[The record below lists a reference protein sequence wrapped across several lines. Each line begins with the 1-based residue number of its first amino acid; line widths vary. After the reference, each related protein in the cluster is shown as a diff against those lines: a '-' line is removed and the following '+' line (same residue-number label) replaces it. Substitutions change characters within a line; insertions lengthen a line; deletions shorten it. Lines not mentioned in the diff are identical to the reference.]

1 MIILGTLQQLFPIF
15 DESKPGSVRIF
26 RTIKRLF
33 RILFVPKHEWISIA
47 NESESIGLIIKY
59 YAWPFIVLGA
69 LIKAGSVF
77 IKFTNEADLIQFKIP
92 FSLTI
97 LLFYMIIP
105 LFVLIVGGSLIDRF
119 SKSIGAAGHKNGAM
133 RLLIYSYTPVFI
145 ATILINTGSLNQYFQ
160 YAGVISVYAVFLFW
174 MGMTPM
180 LHILSEQKYKLL
192 VFSTLTLVFLF
203 FIIMFIIRITLNLLY
218 PEGVILF
225 L

>member
-1 MIILGTLQQLFPIF
+1 M
-15 DESKPGSVRIF
+15 SIF
-26 RTIKRLF
+26 RTIGRCF
-33 RILFVPKHEWISIA
+33 RILFVPKREWAIIA

-77 IKFTNEADLIQFKIP
+77 MKFSHEANLIQFRIP

-105 LFVLIVGGSLIDRF
+105 LFVLLIGGSLVGHY
-119 SKSIGAAGHKNGAM
+119 SKSIGASGHKNGAL
-133 RLLIYSYTPVFI
+133 RLLIYSYTPLFL
-145 ATILINTGSLNQYFQ
+145 ATLVMNAESHIPYIQYV
-160 YAGVISVYAVFLFW
+160 GVISVYAVVLFW
-174 MGMTPM
+174 LGMEPV
-180 LHILSEQKYKLL
+180 LHLPAERRLRLLLFSAITLSFFFFLILLI
-192 VFSTLTLVFLF
+192 VRV
-203 FIIMFIIRITLNLLY
+203 TLNLLY

>member
-1 MIILGTLQQLFPIF
+1 M
-15 DESKPGSVRIF
+15 RIF
-26 RTIKRLF
+26 RTIKRLV
-33 RILFVPKHEWISIA
+33 RILFVPKHEWVSIA

-77 IKFTNEADLIQFKIP
+77 VKFTNEADLIQFKIP

-97 LLFYMIIP
+97 LLFYMIVP
-105 LFVLIVGGSLIDRF
+105 LFVLIVGGAIIDRF
-119 SKSIGAAGHKNGAM
+119 SKSIGATGHKHGAL

-145 ATILINTGSLNQYFQ
+145 ATILINTESHLQYFQ
-160 YAGVISVYAVFLFW
+160 YVGVISAYAVVLFW

-180 LHILSEQKYKLL
+180 LHILPERRFKFL
-192 VFSTLTLVFLF
+192 VFSALTLVFLF
-203 FIIMFIIRITLNLLY
+203 FVIMFIIRISLNLLY

>member
-1 MIILGTLQQLFPIF
+1 M
-15 DESKPGSVRIF
+15 RIF
-26 RTIKRLF
+26 RTIKRLV
-33 RILFVPKHEWISIA
+33 RILFVPKHEWVSIA

-77 IKFTNEADLIQFKIP
+77 MKFTNEADLIQFKIP

-97 LLFYMIIP
+97 LLFYMIVP
-105 LFVLIVGGSLIDRF
+105 LFVLLIGGSLINRY
-119 SKSIGAAGHKNGAM
+119 SQSIGATSHKHGAL

-145 ATILINTGSLNQYFQ
+145 ATILINTESHIQYFQ
-160 YAGVISVYAVFLFW
+160 YVGVISVYAVVLFW
-174 MGMTPM
+174 LGMKPM
-180 LHILSEQKYKLL
+180 LNLPSDNRFRLL
-192 VFSTLTLVFLF
+192 IFSAMTLVFLF
-203 FIIMFIIRITLNLLY
+203 FVILFVIRITINLLY

>member
-1 MIILGTLQQLFPIF
+1 M
-15 DESKPGSVRIF
+15 RIF
-26 RTIKRLF
+26 RTIKRIV
-33 RILFVPKHEWISIA
+33 RILFVPKREWVSIA

-77 IKFTNEADLIQFKIP
+77 LKFTNEADLIQFKIP

-97 LLFYMIIP
+97 LLFYMIVP
-105 LFVLIVGGSLIDRF
+105 LFVLIVGGAIIERF
-119 SKSIGAAGHKNGAM
+119 SKSIGATGNKNGAL

-145 ATILINTGSLNQYFQ
+145 ATIFINTGSHIQYFQ
-160 YAGVISVYAVFLFW
+160 YAGVISSYAVFLFW
-174 MGMTPM
+174 MGITPM
-180 LHILSEQKYKLL
+180 LHILPERKYKLI

-203 FIIMFIIRITLNLLY
+203 FIIMFILRITLNLLY